1 MVDSFEGIPAVNVKE
16 FPADA
21 LHAGADKDPLLKDN
35 SMERVQEN
43 FRRLGL
49 LDDSIVWLKGWFKDT
64 LPAARQIMTS
74 FAVARLDGDTY
85 ESTWQALTS
94 VYDKVCARLCPARA
108 CFTPASV
115 QLKGRVSTDFALE
128 LGYDFFWGVCAVRA
142 RANKQVSVGG
152 FVIMDDYFDWT
163 GCRTAV
169 DDFRSKCA
177 YFACVLG
184 SESKLVVMFFR
195 YCAIPLRQYDDVL
208 GDGRFKSR
216 ASCETSNR
224 SISVL
229 SLQGSKSDSRYL
241 TDGM

>member
-1 MVDSFEGIPAVNVKE
+1 MVQGHTPCGAAHNDELRRGTARWRYLRVH
-16 FPADA
+16 
-21 LHAGADKDPLLKDN
+21 LAGAHLSL
-35 SMERVQEN
+35 RQ
-43 FRRLGL
+43 GL
-49 LDDSIVWLKGWFKDT
+49 RAFVL
-64 LPAARQIMTS
+64 
-74 FAVARLDGDTY
+74 
-85 ESTWQALTS
+85 
-94 VYDKVCARLCPARA
+94 ARA